1 MCGIIGFTGTLEA
14 KQVVLDGLCEL
25 EYRGYDSAGMAY
37 FAEDQVEDIK
47 AVGRVAA
54 LNEAASELKTASHTA
69 IGHTRWAT
77 HGEANLRNCHPHAFA
92 KVSLIHNG
100 IIENYREIASMLESE
115 EIYPQSETDTE
126 IAALLIGSRYR
137 GNPLRTLRNCLP
149 LFDGSYAFCI
159 LFHDRPGEIY
169 VARMGSP
176 LVVSQFAEGSIVSSD
191 ILATIAYSKKY
202 FPMPEQSIACLSANS
217 VELYDYKG
225 RSLVAE
231 WEEVHWDIEGAKKQG
246 YEYYMQKEI
255 HEEPEALKNTIR
267 PRLQHGL
274 PDLSVDNIPDSLF
287 TSIDRI
293 IISACGTAM
302 HASLVGRVWFE
313 SYLRLPLSVEI
324 ASEFRYA
331 KPIIDKRT
339 LVIIISQSGETAD
352 SLAALNL
359 AKSLGCP
366 TLAVVN
372 VKGSAIARTAD
383 YVFYTHA
390 GPEIAVAS
398 TKAYSV
404 QLAALYVLML
414 RCGMARGVLAEDYVR
429 VLVQKLELVSRQVED
444 VLKYEKKVKNDCLSL
459 IESPNLFFIGRGID
473 YALSMEGSIKLKEIS
488 YIHSEA
494 YAAGELK
501 HGTISLITAGV
512 PCIALAT
519 QENLHSKMVSNI
531 REVKSR
537 GAMVILIT
545 NEDFPEY
552 EDLYDLRFNLP
563 LCDPMFS
570 PFLSVVYLQ
579 MIAYY
584 VSYGKGLDVDHPRNL
599 AKSVTVE

>member
-14 KQVVLDGLCEL
+14 KAVVLNGLREL
-25 EYRGYDSAGMAY
+25 EYRGYDSAGIAY
-37 FAEDQVEDIK
+37 FDEAQLKELK
-47 AVGRVAA
+47 AVGRVSA
-54 LNEAASELKTASHTA
+54 LAEVTEAVETASHTA

-77 HGEANLRNCHPHAFA
+77 HGEPNLRNCHPHSFA
-92 KVSLIHNG
+92 KVTLIHNG
-100 IIENYREIASMLESE
+100 IIENYREIAGMLESE
-115 EIYPQSETDTE
+115 DIYPQSETDTE
-126 IAALLIGSRYR
+126 IAALLIGSRYK
-137 GNPLRTLRNCLP
+137 GNPMKTLQNCLP

-176 LVVSQFAEGSIVSSD
+176 LVVSQCDEGTIVSSD
-191 ILATIAYSKKY
+191 ILGTITYSKTY
-202 FPMPEQSIACLSANS
+202 FPMPEKSIACLKSDS
-217 VELYDYKG
+217 IHLYDYKG
-225 RSLVAE
+225 RSLVQA

-255 HEEPEALKNTIR
+255 HEEPEALKNTLR

-274 PDLSVDNIPDSLF
+274 PDLSVDNIPDELF
-287 TSIDRI
+287 TNIDRI
-293 IISACGTAM
+293 VITACGTAM
-302 HASLVGRVWFE
+302 HAGLVGRVWFE
-313 SYLRLPLSVEI
+313 SYLRLPVLVEI

-331 KPIIDKRT
+331 NPILDKRS
-339 LVIIISQSGETAD
+339 LVIVISQSGETAD

-359 AKSLGCP
+359 AKSKGCP
-366 TLAVVN
+366 TLAIVN

-404 QLAALYVLML
+404 QLAGLFVLML
-414 RCGMARGVLAEDYVR
+414 RCGMARGTLTADHAR

-444 VLKYEKKVKNDCLSL
+444 VLKYEKKVKLDCLAL
-459 IESPNLFFIGRGID
+459 VESPDLFFIGRGID

-501 HGTISLITAGV
+501 HGTISLITKGV

-519 QENLHSKMVSNI
+519 QESLHSKMVSNI

-537 GAMVILIT
+537 GATVFLIT

-552 EDLYDLRFNLP
+552 EDLYDTRFNLP